1 MPSSELRPVSR
12 STLPDVVVEQ
22 VKDLIASGRLRP
34 GDQLPT
40 ERELCET
47 LSVGRSTVREALRVL
62 TATGVVRRRRSTLI
76 INPEPP
82 ILVDS
87 ISKSTLHEIFE
98 ARRLIEVG
106 LTGLAAQRATE
117 EQIAEIGRWLPPED
131 QTPTVAEFVE
141 LDVGFHYAIATVSKN
156 RIITGYLLRVR
167 DELFQS
173 HKFYAALDS
182 FDHSQAASFVQRNV
196 ADHRRVHAAIA
207 SHRAAEA
214 QRAMEAHFRHVERDI
229 VRRLAVE
236 SGEDPAEAS
245 EIG

>member
-1 MPSSELRPVSR
+1 MPTSELRPVSR
-12 STLPDVVVEQ
+12 STLPDVVVGQ
-22 VKDLIASGRLRP
+22 IRDLVSSGRLRP
-34 GDQLPT
+34 GDRLPT
-40 ERELCET
+40 ERELCEM

-76 INPEPP
+76 VNPEPP

-87 ISKSTLHEIFE
+87 ISKSTLREIFE

-106 LTGLAAQRATE
+106 LARLAAERATD
-117 EQIAEIGRWLPPED
+117 EQIAEIGRWLPPEG
-131 QTPTVAEFVE
+131 QTPTVTEFVD
-141 LDVGFHYAIATVSKN
+141 LDVGFHYAIATVSEN

-182 FDHSQAASFVQRNV
+182 FDHEQAASFVQRIV
-196 ADHRRVHAAIA
+196 ADHRQIYAAIV
-207 SHRAAEA
+207 SHRATDA
-214 QRAMEAHFRHVERDI
+214 QRAMESHFRHVERDI
-229 VRRLAVE
+229 VRRLA
-236 SGEDPAEAS
+236 GEAEREPGEAG